1 MIDEA
6 VTPSTVHLWHARF
19 DWLADKYNT
28 FESSLAADERLRA
41 ARYIAQQMRDRY
53 VLARGML
60 RAVLASY
67 VNAIPGALRLAYGL
81 RGKPFLPNSD
91 LRFNLSHAD
100 GLIVLAVSQ
109 GAEIGVDVERVRP
122 IPEMKTMVRDNFSL
136 REQAALWSLPAVDQ
150 PDAFFRIWTRKEAY
164 VKALGDGY
172 MSFGQFEVNHEN
184 PPRITWAEHGDPSR
198 WALAHLDLGAE
209 YAGAL
214 CVEGGTTPQVITR
227 NFLELPA

>member
-1 MIDEA
+1 MTDEA
-6 VTPSTVHLWHARF
+6 VKPSTVHLWHARF
-19 DWLADKYNT
+19 DWLADQYQT
-28 FESSLAADERLRA
+28 FESTLAADERLRA
-41 ARYIAQQMRDRY
+41 ARYLAKQMRDRY

-109 GAEIGVDVERVRP
+109 GVEIGVDVERVRP

-136 REQAALWSLPAVDQ
+136 REQAALWSLPATDQ
-150 PDAFFRIWTRKEAY
+150 ADAFFRIWTRKEAY

-184 PPRITWAEHGDPSR
+184 PPRLLSVQQGDPAR
-198 WALAHLDLGAE
+198 WSLAHLDFDTE
-209 YAGAL
+209 YAGAI
-214 CVEGGTTPQVITR
+214 CVEGEAPQVITR
-227 NFLELPA
+227 NYLELPA